1 MLADLHLHT
10 CFSDGTYTPE
20 ELAAE
25 AHRAGLKA
33 IALTDHDTME
43 GCPRAAAACNAVN
56 IEFIP
61 ACEFT
66 AELEDVE
73 IHLIGYFLD
82 SENPRLKVEL
92 VRFQEV
98 RQQRI
103 REMVARLNQLG
114 IPLQTEAVFR
124 LANCRAPGR
133 PHVART
139 LVAEACA
146 RVSMRLLNDS

>member
-20 ELAAE
+20 ELASE
-25 AHRAGLKA
+25 AQRAGLKA

-43 GCPRAAAACNAVN
+43 GCPRLATACNGFG

-66 AELEDVE
+66 AELGDVE

-103 REMVARLNQLG
+103 REMVERLNSLG
-114 IPLQTEAVFR
+114 IPL
-124 LANCRAPGR
+124 
-133 PHVART
+133 
-139 LVAEACA
+139 
-146 RVSMRLLNDS
+146 